1 MSTVIITKAIEDSER
16 FYSLLEARDL
26 NYFHLPCIEFIKP
39 SDDYIALDKVIRENH
54 HYDWVVFLS
63 KQSAEVFFSRLL
75 ELGGHFFH
83 LSPRLKI
90 ACVGQTTADFI
101 INEIGF
107 PVNFI
112 PSEFNSDCLTKEFI
126 EKYCDLDPL
135 SGADPIELIL
145 PRAENINDD
154 LVARFE
160 STKQI
165 KVTLVDAYQ
174 TKNPSN
180 NPVLFQE
187 FTKLLASDE
196 ELFITFTS
204 SEIVRNFKKT
214 IDSIDLQKMINRKQ
228 LHLVSIG
235 SKTSKTIKEEFP
247 ELKANICEASQAS
260 LEAMVD
266 LIDHATMKAYGI

>member
-1 MSTVIITKAIEDSER
+1 MSTVVITKAIDDSER
-16 FYSLLEARDL
+16 FYSLLESRNLD
-26 NYFHLPCIEFIKP
+26 YFHLPCIEFIKP

-63 KQSAEVFFSRLL
+63 KKAAEVFFSRLL

-112 PSEFNSDCLTKEFI
+112 PSEFNSACLATEFI
-126 EKYCDLDPL
+126 EKFCDGDSA
-135 SGADPIELIL
+135 SGMDPIELIL

-154 LVARFE
+154 LVAKLE

-165 KVTLVDAYQ
+165 KVTLVNAYR
-174 TKNPSN
+174 TIIPEVNS
-180 NPVLFQE
+180 
-187 FTKLLASDE
+187 FTLEKFDKLLDNDE
-196 ELFITFTS
+196 ELFISFTS
-204 SEIVRNFKKT
+204 SEIVRNFKKN
-214 IDSIDLQKMINRKQ
+214 IGINRLQKITTRNN
-228 LHLVSIG
+228 LHLISIG
-235 SKTSKTIKEEFP
+235 PKTSITIKEEFP
-247 ELKANICEASQAS
+247 LLEANINEAPEAT

-266 LIDHATMKAYGI
+266 LTQSPSHSVTL